1 MVQDNTIIRVTN
13 RDTGVVGYSIP
24 DLGIT
29 RQYQPRETKKV
40 TFEEL
45 RKLTYV
51 PGGQFTLENLLI
63 VHDPAALEELCPNV
77 EPEYFYDEDAV
88 KTLLETGSLNQLKDC
103 LDFAPDGVIELV
115 KDLAVKLKLNDL
127 SKRDII
133 TKATGFNVSRAIQ
146 INEEAE
152 EVEAAP
158 VEAKTRRAAP
168 ITTNT
173 EGEKLRRT
181 EPPKYNVVTKT
192 E

>member
-1 MVQDNTIIRVTN
+1 MIQDNTLIKVTN

-51 PGGQFTLENLLI
+51 PGGQFTLNNLLI
-63 VHDPAALEELCPNV
+63 VHDPEALAELCPNV
-77 EPEYFYDEDAV
+77 EPEYFYDEEAI
-88 KTLLETGSLNQLKDC
+88 KKLLLEGSINQLKDC

-115 KDLAVKLKLNDL
+115 KDLAVKMRLNDL
-127 SKRDII
+127 SKREII

-146 INEEAE
+146 INEESA
-152 EVEAAP
+152 EVEAVPTERKA
-158 VEAKTRRAAP
+158 RRADP
-168 ITTNT
+168 ITTGGDEVKT
-173 EGEKLRRT
+173 RRT
-181 EPPKYNVVTKT
+181 EPPKYNVITKA